1 MSRRALG
8 RAMAEV
14 DVPPTRQRS
23 NSGPRID
30 DRCLQVRLSTA
41 LSCCRQAMHL
51 PPPHRQGYGTPPPI
65 GTVAA
70 ASFVRAVVVVRHSL
84 DRVHGCS
91 RAWHLDRLALL
102 HHAQWRWTRLG
113 IITIIIIGIFVII
126 GISIGIGIS
135 ITLMSSIVILCII
148 VNARGSCRGLRGLR
162 GG

>member
-1 MSRRALG
+1 M
-8 RAMAEV
+8 
-14 DVPPTRQRS
+14 
-23 NSGPRID
+23 
-30 DRCLQVRLSTA
+30 
-41 LSCCRQAMHL
+41 
-51 PPPHRQGYGTPPPI
+51 
-65 GTVAA
+65 
-70 ASFVRAVVVVRHSL
+70 VRHSL

-113 IITIIIIGIFVII
+113 IITIIIIIIFVIIDIGIFVII
-126 GISIGIGIS
+126 GISIGIS